1 MKISIRE
8 TSAIALFCF
17 FGFFLRCSSQH
28 VTGVG
33 TGSETVIGQVVHRDG
48 KPAGETVVTLYP
60 SDYDPVNDSGF
71 SAGIDTTDSNG
82 NYSILLPSKN
92 VTLYTL
98 HAVNLSSQTRTIVA
112 DIEIS
117 DGESTFVEMAEL
129 RNTGSIKVL
138 LTDSSAD
145 KNGYVYIPGTF
156 YHSYIENGCAII
168 DSVPAQII
176 RSVSYKKNESGG
188 LQSLSENVY
197 VESQITTVIAN
208 SRQMYSRNI
217 FLNTSAT
224 GADISG
230 MVTDFPVLLRLRSSN
245 FDFSKTK
252 EDGSDLRFK
261 KADRKTL
268 PFEIEIWDLAKGVAD
283 IWIKVDTVYGNNSTQ
298 FIAMY
303 WGDTDADGGSDGAA
317 VFDTASGYQ
326 GVWHLSDNEEQ
337 VMDATANEN
346 HGLKRGNQAPT
357 EGNVG
362 FGQSFNGSGDYSD
375 MGNVCNTDTFSFT
388 VSAWVKKHGENKI
401 RMIMSKS
408 NGDLPNPEYGWL
420 FQLDPDG
427 AVQIFLA
434 SDTGS
439 WGDVGSFVLSSDMH
453 ITDSSWH
460 HVAAVIDRTNN
471 DNCRVYIDG
480 TDVSTLPSGGNIV
493 NITRITNPLPLRIG
507 SESDGGYQWEGSLD
521 ECRISYKAHSPQYI
535 KLCFMNQKSN
545 DKLVIVE

>member
-17 FGFFLRCSSQH
+17 LGFFLRCSSQQ

-33 TGSETVIGQVVHRDG
+33 TGSETVIGQVIHLDG

-60 SDYDPVNDSGF
+60 SDFDPINDSGF

-82 NYSILLPSKN
+82 IYSVLLPSSN
-92 VTLYTL
+92 INRYTL
-98 HAVNLSSQTRTIVA
+98 HAVNLSFKTRTIVT

-117 DGESTFVEMAEL
+117 DGESTFVDIAEL
-129 RNTGSIKVL
+129 HNTGSIKVL
-138 LTDSSAD
+138 LNDSSVD
-145 KNGYVYIPGTF
+145 KKGYVYIPGTS

-176 RSVSYKKNESGG
+176 RNISYKKNESGS
-188 LQSLSENVY
+188 LQNLSENVN
-197 VESQITTVIAN
+197 VESQITTVIEN
-208 SRQMYSRNI
+208 FRQMYSRNI
-217 FLNTSAT
+217 FLNTSAS

-230 MVTDFPVLLRLRSSN
+230 VITDFPVLLRLRTSN

-252 EDGSDLRFK
+252 KDGSDLRFK
-261 KADRKTL
+261 KADGTAL
-268 PFEIEIWDLAKGVAD
+268 PFEIEIWDFAKGKAD

-303 WGDTDADGGSDGAA
+303 WGDTDEGDGTDKAT

-326 GVWHLSDNEEQ
+326 GVWHLGDNEVQ
-337 VMDATANEN
+337 IRDATDNEY
-346 HGLKRGNQAPT
+346 HGLRQGSQART

-362 FGQSFNGSGDYSD
+362 FGQIFNGAGDYSD
-375 MGNVCNTDTFSFT
+375 MGNVCNADTFSFT
-388 VSAWVKKHGENKI
+388 ISAWVKKSGENKI
-401 RMIMSKS
+401 KTIMSKS
-408 NGDLPNPEYGWL
+408 KGGLPNHEYGWL

-427 AVQIFLA
+427 AVQIYLA

-439 WGDVGSFVLSSDMH
+439 WGDIGSFVLSSSAH

-460 HVAAVIDRTNN
+460 HVAAVIDRTKN

-480 TDVSTLPSGGNIV
+480 TDVSALPAGGNIAD
-493 NITRITNPLPLRIG
+493 ISRIMNPLSLRIG
-507 SESDGGYQWEGSLD
+507 SEADGEYKWEGKLD
-521 ECRISYKAHSPQYI
+521 ECWISYKAHSPEYI
-535 KLCFMNQKSN
+535 KLCYMNQKSD
-545 DKLVIVE
+545 DKFVIVK

>member
-1 MKISIRE
+1 MKISFRE
-8 TSAIALFCF
+8 TLAITLLCFLGAL
-17 FGFFLRCSSQH
+17 LRCSSQQ

-33 TGSETVIGQVVHRDG
+33 TGSETVIGQVIHPDG
-48 KPAGETVVTLYP
+48 KPAGETVVILYP

-71 SAGIDTTDSNG
+71 SPGIDTTDNNG
-82 NYSILLPSKN
+82 NYSILLRSPKI
-92 VTLYTL
+92 TTYTL

-112 DIEIS
+112 DIKIS
-117 DGESTFVEMAEL
+117 DGESTFVDMAEL

-138 LTDSSAD
+138 FTDSSVD
-145 KNGYVYIPGTF
+145 QNGYVYIPGTS

-176 RSVSYKKNESGG
+176 QNVSYKRNESGG
-188 LQSLSENVY
+188 SQSLSENVK
-197 VESQITTVIAN
+197 VESQITTIIED

-217 FLNTSAT
+217 ILNTSAT

-230 MVTDFPVLLRLRSSN
+230 MVTDFPVLLRLRASN

-252 EDGSDLRFK
+252 EDGSDLRFR
-261 KADRKTL
+261 KADGTIL
-268 PFEIEIWDLAKGVAD
+268 PFKIEIWDLVNSVAD

-303 WGDTDADGGSDGAA
+303 WGNTDADGGSNGAA

-326 GVWHLSDNEEQ
+326 GVWHLDDNDEQ
-337 VMDATANEN
+337 VMDATANKN
-346 HGLKRGNQAPT
+346 HGLKRGNQVRT

-362 FGQSFNGSGDYSD
+362 FGQFFNGAGDYSD

-388 VSAWVKKHGENKI
+388 VSAWIKKHGENKI
-401 RMIMSKS
+401 QTIMSKS
-408 NGDLPNPEYGWL
+408 KGGLPNSEYGWL
-420 FQLDPDG
+420 LQLDPDG
-427 AVQIFLA
+427 ALQIYLA
-434 SDTGS
+434 SDTGL
-439 WGDVGSFVLSSDMH
+439 WGDVGSFVLSSNIH
-453 ITDSSWH
+453 IIDSSWH

-480 TDVSTLPSGGNIV
+480 ADVSTLPSGGNIV
-493 NITRITNPLPLRIG
+493 NIARIMNPFSLRIG
-507 SESDGGYQWEGSLD
+507 SEADGEYQWEGGLD
-521 ECRISYKAHSPQYI
+521 ECWISYKAHSPEYI